1 ARLVGGSGEVR
12 LRYAAVGVWAD
23 GLVVR
28 VTNYTDVDEA
38 RAAAERLAES
48 RALAMSEN
56 LDLVRS
62 IYAAWERGDLSESDW
77 AHGEIEYVIPDGPA
91 AGAWRGLSGMAEGV
105 RTWLTAWQGFRA
117 EAVEYRELDP
127 ECVLVLHR
135 YGGQGKSS
143 GLTLGQMHGEG
154 AS

>member
-1 ARLVGGSGEVR
+1 
-12 LRYAAVGVWAD
+12 
-23 GLVVR
+23 
-28 VTNYTDVDEA
+28 
-38 RAAAERLAES
+38 
-48 RALAMSEN
+48 MSEN

-77 AHGEIEYVIPDGPA
+77 AHPEIEYVIPDGPA
-91 AGAWRGLSGMAEGV
+91 PGAWRGLSGMAEGV

-127 ECVLVLHR
+127 ERVLVLHR

-154 AS
+154 ASLFTVRGGKVVRNVFYLDRNTALADLALKDG